1 MSVLQSSSSMG
12 SKPGTAGEKPRASLG
27 PCFEC
32 GKYGHFRK
40 SCPDLMMQSPG
51 K

>member
-1 MSVLQSSSSMG
+1 MPAPQSSSSMG
-12 SKPGTAGEKPRASLG
+12 SKPSMAGERPRTSLG
-27 PCFEC
+27 PCSEC

-40 SCPDLMMQSPG
+40 YCPDLMMQSLG